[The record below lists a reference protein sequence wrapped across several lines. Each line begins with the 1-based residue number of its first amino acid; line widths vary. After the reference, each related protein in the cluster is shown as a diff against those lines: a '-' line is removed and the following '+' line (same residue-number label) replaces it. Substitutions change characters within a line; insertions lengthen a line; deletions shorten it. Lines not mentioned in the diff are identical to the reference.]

1 MDNVQDKT
9 VMITGGAGGLGS
21 EFVKIVLKNGAK
33 KVAIVDLP
41 TSQNRAKLAEFER
54 KYGKSRVAFFS
65 CDITKVKEYE
75 ETFKKIV
82 DAFGYL
88 DILVNNAGIL
98 NDNKLEQT
106 IDLNITSLI
115 RSTLLAIDYMGKH
128 KGDKGGLVVNIS
140 SIAGLTSQNC
150 MFPVYSATKHAIV
163 GFSQSLANFYH
174 DTGVRIV
181 TLCPGFTETPL
192 ANDLLENVILG
203 CVKLETCEKL
213 LATFKQ
219 HQMPDN
225 VSRALLHIIQNAEN
239 GTVWVSENGQPPYSV
254 KMCHYSKHAE

>member
-21 EFVKIVLKNGAK
+21 EFVKIVLENGAK

-41 TSQNRAKLAEFER
+41 TSQNRAKVARFER
-54 KYGKSRVAFFS
+54 KYGKSRVGFFP

-88 DILVNNAGIL
+88 DILVNNAGMA

-115 RSTLLAIDYMGKH
+115 RSTLLAMDYMGKH
-128 KGDKGGLVVNIS
+128 MGDKGGLIINIAS
-140 SIAGLTSQNC
+140 VAGLSAQNC
-150 MFPVYSATKHAIV
+150 VVPIYCGTKHAVV

-181 TLCPGFTETPL
+181 TLCPGFTATPMTNGL
-192 ANDLLENVILG
+192 FENVILG
-203 CVKLETCEKL
+203 CVKFETCEKL
-213 LATFKQ
+213 LASIKQ
-219 HQMPDN
+219 RQMPDN

-239 GTVWVSENGQPPYSV
+239 GTVWVSENGQPSYSV